1 MGKGIQFE
9 THFCDKWGLHSQIS
23 FMFRYFPLL
32 FSLYISFVAVFLCF
46 PMCMCCV
53 LCVRC
58 LCMYHFM
65 FVFSF
70 FCIFRGFYR
79 NSLFNKTLCFAIFL
93 YERCF
98 YGVPNMLS
106 CIPFHLRLIFFHFVG
121 YFFSHSQS
129 ISNHSSAQ
137 THTQRMNGFIKGKI
151 RTQYNG
157 LLEYL
162 A

>member
-32 FSLYISFVAVFLCF
+32 FSLYISFVASLFLCF

-65 FVFSF
+65 FVLSF
-70 FCIFRGFYR
+70 FAYSAVSIVILYSIKRCALPFFCTNGASTEFRTCYLVY
-79 NSLFNKTLCFAIFL
+79 LFTCARFFSI
-93 YERCF
+93 
-98 YGVPNMLS
+98 LS
-106 CIPFHLRLIFFHFVG
+106 DIFFRTRSRFWIILLLKH
-121 YFFSHSQS
+121 
-129 ISNHSSAQ
+129 
-137 THTQRMNGFIKGKI
+137 THTTYEWIYKR
-151 RTQYNG
+151 
-157 LLEYL
+157 
-162 A
+162 